1 MGIFDSLFSK
11 KKKDSTTPK
20 VKVEPNMHDYQKTVV
35 SAESRESLLK
45 HADTGRPVVISGGDF
60 SSKTVIIVSKPSKYP
75 NHTFDEKSYPVVT
88 VDRLTIG
95 TYEQVTFIGDIPQ
108 EEIDRL
114 YEIEKQRRD
123 AAEKEKDEFDKNQFK
138 AEYEPHR
145 YMRPAITQTKRSDAP
160 KPKPKPIIKEEEEEE
175 EEEKFPVY
183 TLDAEGNMIP
193 LEEPEEKPKPAP
205 NSSWMTDEELT
216 TFEESRKNQ
225 VKEAHFDMEVSE
237 EETYIYK
244 LNQLIASLP
253 EFDFYN
259 GDNDKDVSED
269 HPSVIAIRALQKE
282 ADEIMAHGE
291 HFEADKNW
299 TQAAICYEH
308 LVARRYRNPQPYTK
322 LLALYSKASLH
333 ASVKQKMQSLITNFF
348 RDRREKMKAELLRLA
363 DKYDSTTYA
372 EKCIN
377 EGECVTYYD
386 GIYDIYNPYPVVEE
400 VLMNIM

>member
-1 MGIFDSLFSK
+1 M
-11 KKKDSTTPK
+11 
-20 VKVEPNMHDYQKTVV
+20 
-35 SAESRESLLK
+35 
-45 HADTGRPVVISGGDF
+45 
-60 SSKTVIIVSKPSKYP
+60 
-75 NHTFDEKSYPVVT
+75 
-88 VDRLTIG
+88 RLN
-95 TYEQVTFIGDIPQ
+95 
-108 EEIDRL
+108 L
-114 YEIEKQRRD
+114 
-123 AAEKEKDEFDKNQFK
+123 K

-145 YMRPAITQTKRSDAP
+145 YMRPAINQTKRLDSP
-160 KPKPKPIIKEEEEEE
+160 KPKSKPVIK

-205 NSSWMTDEELT
+205 KSPWITDKELAA
-216 TFEESRKNQ
+216 FEESRKNN

-237 EETYIYK
+237 EETYLYK
-244 LNQLIASLP
+244 LNELIASLP

-269 HPSVIAIRALQKE
+269 NPAVIAIRALQKE
-282 ADEIMAHGE
+282 TDEIMAHGE
-291 HFEADKNW
+291 IFEADKNW
-299 TQAAICYEH
+299 AQAAKCYEH
-308 LVARRYRNPQPYTK
+308 LVVRRYWNPQPYTK

-333 ASVKQKMQSLITNFF
+333 ASVKQKMQSLIVNFF
-348 RDRREKMKAELLRLA
+348 RDRREKMKTELLRLA
-363 DKYDSTTYA
+363 DKYDSTIYA

>member
-1 MGIFDSLFSK
+1 MGIFDSIFGK
-11 KKKDSTTPK
+11 KKKDSATPE
-20 VKVEPNMHDYQKTVV
+20 VKVEPDFYDQKPVV
-35 SAESRESLLK
+35 GAESRESLLK
-45 HADTGRPVVISGGDF
+45 YADTGRPVVISGGDF
-60 SSKTVIIVSKPSKYP
+60 SSKTVIVVSKPNKYP
-75 NHTFDEKSYPVVT
+75 NHTFGGKSYPVVT

-95 TYEQVTFIGDIPQ
+95 TYEQVTFIGDTPQ

-114 YEIEKQRRD
+114 YELEKQRREV
-123 AAEKEKDEFDKNQFK
+123 AEKEKADFEKNKFK

-160 KPKPKPIIKEEEEEE
+160 KPKPKPIVK

-193 LEEPEEKPKPAP
+193 LEEPEEKTKPAS
-205 NSSWMTDEELT
+205 NSPWMTDEELAA
-216 TFEESRKNQ
+216 FEESRKNN

-237 EETYIYK
+237 EETYLYK
-244 LNQLIASLP
+244 LNELIASLP

-291 HFEADKNW
+291 LFEAEKNW
-299 TQAAICYEH
+299 AQAAKCYEH
-308 LVARRYRNPQPYTK
+308 LVVRRYWNPQPYTK
-322 LLALYSKASLH
+322 LLTLYSKASLH
-333 ASVKQKMQSLITNFF
+333 ASVKQMMQSLIINFF

-363 DKYDSTTYA
+363 EKYDSTIYA

>member
-1 MGIFDSLFSK
+1 MGILNSIFGK
-11 KKKDSTTPK
+11 KKKDTTTQE
-20 VKVEPNMHDYQKTVV
+20 VKVEPDFYDQKTVV

-45 HADTGRPVVISGGDF
+45 YADTGRPVVISGGDF

-75 NHTFDEKSYPVVT
+75 NHTFDGKSYPVVT

-114 YEIEKQRRD
+114 YELEKQRREV
-123 AAEKEKDEFDKNQFK
+123 AEKEKADFEKNKFK

-145 YMRPAITQTKRSDAP
+145 YMRPTANQTKRPDAP
-160 KPKPKPIIKEEEEEE
+160 KPKPKLIVKEEE

-183 TLDAEGNMIP
+183 TLDTEGNMIP
-193 LEEPEEKPKPAP
+193 LEEPKEKPKPAS
-205 NSSWMTDEELT
+205 NSPWMTDEELAA
-216 TFEESRKNQ
+216 FEESRKNN
-225 VKEAHFDMEVSE
+225 VKEAHFNMEVSE

-244 LNQLIASLP
+244 LNELIASLP

-291 HFEADKNW
+291 LFEADKNW
-299 TQAAICYEH
+299 AQAAICYEH
-308 LVARRYRNPQPYTK
+308 LVVRRYWNPQPYTK

-333 ASVKQKMQSLITNFF
+333 ASVKQKMQSLIVNFF
-348 RDRREKMKAELLRLA
+348 RDRREKMKTELLRLA
-363 DKYDSTTYA
+363 DKYDSTIYA

-386 GIYDIYNPYPVVEE
+386 GIYDIYTPYPVVEE

>member
-1 MGIFDSLFSK
+1 MGILNSIFGK
-11 KKKDSTTPK
+11 KKKDSTTQE
-20 VKVEPNMHDYQKTVV
+20 VKVEPDFYDQKTVV

-60 SSKTVIIVSKPSKYP
+60 SSKTVIIVSKPSKYA
-75 NHTFDEKSYPVVT
+75 NYTFDGKSYPVVT

-114 YEIEKQRRD
+114 YELEKQRRD
-123 AAEKEKDEFDKNQFK
+123 AAEKEKAEFEKNKFK

-145 YMRPAITQTKRSDAP
+145 YMRPAITKTKRSDAP
-160 KPKPKPIIKEEEEEE
+160 KSKPKPIVKEEE

-193 LEEPEEKPKPAP
+193 LEDSKEKPKPDP
-205 NSSWMTDEELT
+205 KSPWMTDEELAA
-216 TFEESRKNQ
+216 FEESRKNH
-225 VKEAHFDMEVSE
+225 VKEAHFDVEVPE

-244 LNQLIASLP
+244 LDQQIASLP

-259 GDNDKDVSED
+259 GDNDKEISDD
-269 HPSVIAIRALQKE
+269 HPSVVTIRSLHKE
-282 ADEIMAHGE
+282 ADEIMVHGE
-291 HFEADKNW
+291 LYEKEENW
-299 TQAAICYEH
+299 AQAAICYEY
-308 LVARRYRNPQPYTK
+308 LVVRRYWNPQPYTR
-322 LLALYSKASLH
+322 LLALYSKSCLH
-333 ASVKQKMQSLITNFF
+333 VSVKQKMQSLIINFF
-348 RDRREKMKAELLRLA
+348 RDRREKMKADLLRLA
-363 DKYDSTTYA
+363 DKYDSTIYA
-372 EKCIN
+372 EKCIK

>member
-1 MGIFDSLFSK
+1 MGILDSIFGK
-11 KKKDSTTPK
+11 KKNSTTRE
-20 VKVEPNMHDYQKTVV
+20 VKVEPNVNEYQMPVV
-35 SAESRESLLK
+35 SADSQEKLLRY
-45 HADTGRPVVISGGDF
+45 ADNGRPIVISGGDF
-60 SSKTVIIVSKPSKYP
+60 NGKTVIVVSKPSKHP
-75 NHTFDEKSYPVVT
+75 NHTFDGKSYPVVT

-108 EEIDRL
+108 KEIDRL
-114 YEIEKQRRD
+114 YEIEKQRHD
-123 AAEKEKDEFDKNQFK
+123 AAEKEKAEFEKNKFK

-145 YMRPAITQTKRSDAP
+145 YMRPAINQTKRLDSP
-160 KPKPKPIIKEEEEEE
+160 KPKPKPIIK

-193 LEEPEEKPKPAP
+193 LEEPKEKPKPASKSP
-205 NSSWMTDEELT
+205 WMTDEELAA
-216 TFEESRKNQ
+216 FEESRKNN

-244 LNQLIASLP
+244 LNELITSLP

-269 HPSVIAIRALQKE
+269 HPAVIAIRAFQKE

-291 HFEADKNW
+291 LFEAEKNW
-299 TQAAICYEH
+299 AQAAKCYEL
-308 LVARRYRNPQPYTK
+308 LVVKRYWNPQPYTK

-333 ASVKQKMQSLITNFF
+333 VSVKQKMQSLTINFF

-363 DKYDSTTYA
+363 DKYDSTIYA

-377 EGECVTYYD
+377 KGECVTYYD

-400 VLMNIM
+400 VLLNIM

>member
-1 MGIFDSLFSK
+1 MGILDSIFGK
-11 KKKDSTTPK
+11 KKNSTTRE
-20 VKVEPNMHDYQKTVV
+20 VKVEPNVNEYQMPVV

-45 HADTGRPVVISGGDF
+45 YADTGRPVVISGGDF
-60 SSKTVIIVSKPSKYP
+60 SSKTVIVVSKPSKYP
-75 NHTFDEKSYPVVT
+75 THTFEGKSYPVVT

-114 YEIEKQRRD
+114 YELEKQRREV
-123 AAEKEKDEFDKNQFK
+123 AEKEKVEFEKNQFK

-145 YMRPAITQTKRSDAP
+145 YMRPAITQTKRSDAT
-160 KPKPKPIIKEEEEEE
+160 KPKPKPIVKEEE

-205 NSSWMTDEELT
+205 QSPWMTDEELAA
-216 TFEESRKNQ
+216 FEESRKNNI
-225 VKEAHFDMEVSE
+225 KEAHFDMEVSE
-237 EETYIYK
+237 EETYLYK
-244 LNQLIASLP
+244 LNELIASLP

-291 HFEADKNW
+291 IFEAEKNW
-299 TQAAICYEH
+299 AQAAKCYEH
-308 LVARRYRNPQPYTK
+308 LVIRRYWNPQPYTK

-333 ASVKQKMQSLITNFF
+333 ASVKQKMQSLTINFF

-363 DKYDSTTYA
+363 DKYDSTIYA

-377 EGECVTYYD
+377 KGECVTYYD

>member
-1 MGIFDSLFSK
+1 MGILNSIFGK
-11 KKKDSTTPK
+11 KKKDSTTQE
-20 VKVEPNMHDYQKTVV
+20 VKVEPEFYDQKPVV
-35 SAESRESLLK
+35 SAECRESLLK

-75 NHTFDEKSYPVVT
+75 NHTFDGKSYPVVT

-114 YEIEKQRRD
+114 YELEKQRREV
-123 AAEKEKDEFDKNQFK
+123 AEKEKADFEKNKFK

-145 YMRPAITQTKRSDAP
+145 YMRPTANQTKRSDAP
-160 KPKPKPIIKEEEEEE
+160 KPKPKLIVKEEE

-183 TLDAEGNMIP
+183 TLDTEGNMIP
-193 LEEPEEKPKPAP
+193 LEEPKEKPKPAS
-205 NSSWMTDEELT
+205 NSPWMTDEELAA
-216 TFEESRKNQ
+216 FEESRKNN
-225 VKEAHFDMEVSE
+225 VKEAHFNMEVSE

-244 LNQLIASLP
+244 LNELIASLP

-291 HFEADKNW
+291 LFEADKNW
-299 TQAAICYEH
+299 AQAAICYEH
-308 LVARRYRNPQPYTK
+308 LVVRRYWNPQPYTK
-322 LLALYSKASLH
+322 LLTLYSKASLH
-333 ASVKQKMQSLITNFF
+333 ASVKQKMQSLIVNFF

-363 DKYDSTTYA
+363 DKYDSTIYA

>member
-1 MGIFDSLFSK
+1 MGIFDSIFGK
-11 KKKDSTTPK
+11 KKKDSATLE
-20 VKVEPNMHDYQKTVV
+20 VKVEPEFYDQKPVV

-75 NHTFDEKSYPVVT
+75 NHTFDGKSYPVVT
-88 VDRLTIG
+88 VDRLTID
-95 TYEQVTFIGDIPQ
+95 TYEQVTFIGDTPQ
-108 EEIDRL
+108 EEIDKL
-114 YEIEKQRRD
+114 YEVEKQRRD
-123 AAEKEKDEFDKNQFK
+123 AAEKEKAEFEKNKFK

-145 YMRPAITQTKRSDAP
+145 YMRPAINQTKRLESP
-160 KPKPKPIIKEEEEEE
+160 KPKPKPIVKEEE

-205 NSSWMTDEELT
+205 QSPWMTDEELAA
-216 TFEESRKNQ
+216 FKESRKNN

-244 LNQLIASLP
+244 LNELITSLP

-269 HPSVIAIRALQKE
+269 HPSVVAIRALQKE

-291 HFEADKNW
+291 LFEADKNW
-299 TQAAICYEH
+299 AQAAICYEH
-308 LVARRYRNPQPYTK
+308 LVVRRYWNPQPYTK
-322 LLALYSKASLH
+322 LLALYSKDSLH
-333 ASVKQKMQSLITNFF
+333 ASVKQKMQSLIVNFF

-363 DKYDSTTYA
+363 EKYDSTIYA

-400 VLMNIM
+400 VLLNIM

>member
-1 MGIFDSLFSK
+1 MGIFDSIFGR
-11 KKKDSTTPK
+11 KKKDSATPE
-20 VKVEPNMHDYQKTVV
+20 VKVEPDFYDQKPVV

-45 HADTGRPVVISGGDF
+45 YADTGRPVVISGGDF
-60 SSKTVIIVSKPSKYP
+60 SSKTVIVVSKPNKYP

-95 TYEQVTFIGDIPQ
+95 TYEQVTFIGDTPQ
-108 EEIDRL
+108 EEINRL
-114 YEIEKQRRD
+114 YELEKQRREV
-123 AAEKEKDEFDKNQFK
+123 AEKEKADFEKNKFK

-145 YMRPAITQTKRSDAP
+145 YMRPAINQTKRLDSP
-160 KPKPKPIIKEEEEEE
+160 KPKSKPVIK

-205 NSSWMTDEELT
+205 KSPWITDEELAA
-216 TFEESRKNQ
+216 FEESRKNN

-237 EETYIYK
+237 EDTYIYK
-244 LNQLIASLP
+244 LDQLIASLP

-269 HPSVIAIRALQKE
+269 HPSVIAIRAIQKE

-291 HFEADKNW
+291 LFEADKNW
-299 TQAAICYEH
+299 AQAAICYEY
-308 LVARRYRNPQPYTK
+308 LVVRRYWNPQPYTK
-322 LLALYSKASLH
+322 LLALYSKSCLH
-333 ASVKQKMQSLITNFF
+333 VSVKQKMQSLIINIFK
-348 RDRREKMKAELLRLA
+348 DRREKMKAELLRLA
-363 DKYDSTTYA
+363 DKYDSTIYA

-386 GIYDIYNPYPVVEE
+386 GIYDI
-400 VLMNIM
+400 